1 MNDPLAQYRRSSTAP
16 ATGGVPPTEGAG
28 EYLAYGTKDKVHR
41 LRIRNASSLTHSP
54 GYNLLVDVVY
64 DGDYGTNVV
73 LVYTVLMVRVE
84 GKNLQKL
91 VFAIENGMA
100 DFIQEFDAHRWAKPA
115 DAKAPFIESIE
126 VKVREGGSSSADM
139 KH

>member
-1 MNDPLAQYRRSSTAP
+1 
-16 ATGGVPPTEGAG
+16 
-28 EYLAYGTKDKVHR
+28 
-41 LRIRNASSLTHSP
+41 
-54 GYNLLVDVVY
+54 
-64 DGDYGTNVV
+64 V

-100 DFIQEFDAHRWAKPA
+100 DFIQEFDAERWAKPA
-115 DAKAPFIESIE
+115 DAKAPLIESIE
-126 VKVREGGSSSADM
+126 VKVTESGSPSGDM

>member
-1 MNDPLAQYRRSSTAP
+1 MNDPLAQYRRTSTS
-16 ATGGVPPTEGAG
+16 TVGGVPPSKDSG
-28 EYLAYGTKDKVHR
+28 EYAAFGTKDKVLR
-41 LRIRNASSLTHSP
+41 LRIRGASALTHSP
-54 GYNLLVDVVY
+54 GYNLLLDVVY
-64 DGDYGTNVV
+64 DGDHGTHFV

-100 DFIQEFDAHRWAKPA
+100 DFIQEFDADRWAKPA
-115 DAKAPFIESIE
+115 DAQAPLIQSIE
-126 VKVREGGSSSADM
+126 VKVTERNSPADDL